1 MMQAPPPQMMMAAE
15 ESKRRTMNMVM
26 TLFLMLG
33 LLLLAV
39 GAAVYAFGN
48 MAGTTDD
55 NKQNLQGVYAPVLW
69 DFGIFLLILAIFGM
83 ALMRQDLDPLARL
96 LMYLVAFILVL
107 LIFTA
112 PYLMFSAPS
121 LR

>member
-1 MMQAPPPQMMMAAE
+1 MMQPPPPQVMMAADA
-15 ESKRRTMNMVM
+15 SKRQTMNMVM
-26 TLFLMLG
+26 TLFLMFG

-39 GAAVYAFGN
+39 GAAVYAYGN
-48 MAGTTDD
+48 MSGTTPE
-55 NKQNLQGVYAPVLW
+55 NEQNYQGVFAPILW

-83 ALMRQDLDPLARL
+83 ALMRPDLDPLARL
-96 LMYLVAFILVL
+96 LMYLIAFILIL

>member
-96 LMYLVAFILVL
+96 LMYLRSEEHTSELQ
-107 LIFTA
+107 
-112 PYLMFSAPS
+112 S
-121 LR
+121 R